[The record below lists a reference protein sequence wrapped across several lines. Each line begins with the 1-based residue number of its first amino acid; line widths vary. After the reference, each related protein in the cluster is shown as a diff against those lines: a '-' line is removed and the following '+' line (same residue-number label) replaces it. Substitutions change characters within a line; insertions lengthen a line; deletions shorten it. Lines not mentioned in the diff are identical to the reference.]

1 MPRVFIEELA
11 TPGQMVE
18 GVYQVA
24 EKDLRTTK
32 KGGFFISAKLR
43 DRTGE
48 LPGIMWDATQAL
60 FAAIP
65 QGGYALVKGRVGEYN
80 GAPQI
85 IIEAMRPAKPTEVR
99 LEDFL
104 AVGPGNPDEQMK
116 QLKAI
121 HGSIERPALKAL
133 MEAVWADGQLMAD
146 FKRAPAAERL
156 HHAYL
161 GGLLEHTLSVS
172 EMALLVC
179 QHYPELD
186 RDVLVVGVFWHDLGK
201 TRELAYA
208 ESFSYTDA
216 GKLVG
221 HVVMGVMML
230 EEKIAAVR
238 AAGKDFPEEL
248 ADVLRHMILAHHGE
262 YEFGSPKLPM
272 TAEAFVLHHID
283 NLDAK
288 LHAFF
293 RTVAADADPARR
305 WTGFSKMFGGSLYKG
320 FEKAGRGCRGRRR
333 QGPEGRTVAIADC
346 RLRIAELKTR
356 QRPRKPAPF
365 LQFCNLQICNRL
377 AYACGF
383 AFSRTNRLA

>member
-1 MPRVFIEELA
+1 MPRLFIEQLTA
-11 TPGQMVE
+11 PGQMIE
-18 GVYQVA
+18 GVFQVA

-48 LPGIMWDATQAL
+48 LPAIMWDATQAL

-65 QGGYALVKGRVGEYN
+65 QSGFALVKGRLGEYN
-80 GAPQI
+80 GALQI
-85 IIEAMRPAKPTEVR
+85 VIEAMRPAKENEIR

-104 AVGPGNPDEQMK
+104 PVGPGEPEEQLAR
-116 QLKAI
+116 LKAI
-121 HGSIERPALKAL
+121 LDTIERPALRAL
-133 MEAVWADGQLMAD
+133 LEAVWADEKLVGD

-161 GGLLEHTLSVS
+161 GGLLEHTLSVA
-172 EMALLVC
+172 ETAVLVC
-179 QHYPELD
+179 QHYKELN
-186 RDVLVVGVFWHDLGK
+186 RDLLLVGVLWHDIGK

-208 ESFSYTDA
+208 DSFSYTDA

-221 HVVMGVMML
+221 HLVQGVLML

-238 AAGKDFPEEL
+238 AAGNEFPEEL
-248 ADVLRHMILAHHGE
+248 ANILRHQVLAHHGE

-272 TAEAFVLHHID
+272 TAEAFTLHHLD

-293 RTVAADADPARR
+293 RDVAADADPARR
-305 WTGFSKMFGGSLYKG
+305 WTAFNKMFGGALFKG
-320 FEKAGRGCRGRRR
+320 FGEPAE
-333 QGPEGRTVAIADC
+333 EGEPPGSD
-346 RLRIAELKTR
+346 LKGG
-356 QRPRKPAPF
+356 
-365 LQFCNLQICNRL
+365 L
-377 AYACGF
+377 
-383 AFSRTNRLA
+383 